1 MESWGLQVR
10 LTKFS
15 DYALRALVFAAS
27 TDRLATIE
35 ETAEIYRISRAHLK
49 KVVMILTHEGFL
61 KGVRGRLGGY
71 TLGRPPEEINL
82 GAVLRA
88 TEPDFQIVECFG
100 PDNQCRIS
108 RTCRLAG
115 IANEAL
121 AAFVSTFDRY
131 TLADVLLRHDHFL
144 GPVAAVQPIRGPYL
158 PTTGAPAQAAMP
170 LPGDEHR

>member
-1 MESWGLQVR
+1 VR

-35 ETAEIYRISRAHLK
+35 ETADIYRISRAHLK

-88 TEPDFQIVECFG
+88 TEADFQIVECFG
-100 PDNQCRIS
+100 SDNQCRIS
-108 RTCRLAG
+108 RSCRLAN

-131 TLADVLLRHDHFL
+131 TLADVLLRHDYFL
-144 GPVAAVQPIRGPYL
+144 GSAADVQPVRGPYL
-158 PTTGAPAQAAMP
+158 PTIGEPAHAAAA
-170 LPGDEHR
+170 LPRGERR

>member
-1 MESWGLQVR
+1 MR

-15 DYALRALVFAAS
+15 DYALRALIFAAS

-35 ETAEIYRISRAHLK
+35 ETADIYGISRAHLK

-71 TLGRPPEEINL
+71 TLGRLPQEINL

-88 TEPDFQIVECFG
+88 TEADFQLVECFG
-100 PDNQCRIS
+100 PDNECRIS

-131 TLADVLLRHDHFL
+131 TLADVLVQHDHFL
-144 GPVAAVQPIRGPYL
+144 GPAAEFQPARGPYL
-158 PTTGAPAQAAMP
+158 PKAGERA
-170 LPGDEHR
+170 

>member
-1 MESWGLQVR
+1 MR

-27 TDRLATIE
+27 TNRLATIE
-35 ETAEIYRISRAHLK
+35 ETADIYAISRAHLK
-49 KVVMILTHEGFL
+49 KVVMILTHAGFL

-71 TLGRPPEEINL
+71 TLARPPEEINL

-88 TEPDFQIVECFG
+88 TEADFQLVECFG
-100 PDNQCRIS
+100 PGNECRIS

-121 AAFVSTFDRY
+121 AAFMRTCWFATTFSSDRPPKSSRCAVP
-131 TLADVLLRHDHFL
+131 TCRPQAKPHSRAC
-144 GPVAAVQPIRGPYL
+144 PAA
-158 PTTGAPAQAAMP
+158 
-170 LPGDEHR
+170 

>member
-1 MESWGLQVR
+1 VR

-15 DYALRALVFAAS
+15 DYALRALIFAAS

-35 ETAEIYRISRAHLK
+35 ETADIYRISRAHLK

-71 TLGRPPEEINL
+71 TLARPPEEINL

-88 TEPDFQIVECFG
+88 TEADFQLVECFG
-100 PDNQCRIS
+100 PGNECRIT

-121 AAFVSTFDRY
+121 TAFVSTFDRY
-131 TLADVLLRHDHFL
+131 TLADVLVRHDHFL
-144 GPVAAVQPIRGPYL
+144 GVTTETQPVRGPYL
-158 PTTGAPAQAAMP
+158 PIFGEPA
-170 LPGDEHR
+170 

>member
-1 MESWGLQVR
+1 MKGHNLGILSVR

-15 DYALRALVFAAS
+15 DYALRALIFAAS

-35 ETAEIYRISRAHLK
+35 ETADIYGISRAHLK
-49 KVVMILTHEGFL
+49 KVVMILTHQGFL

-71 TLGRPPEEINL
+71 TLGRPPQEINL

-88 TEPDFQIVECFG
+88 TEADFQLVECFG
-100 PDNQCRIS
+100 PDNRCRIS

-131 TLADVLLRHDHFL
+131 TLADVLVRHDHL
-144 GPVAAVQPIRGPYL
+144 LSPATDVQPARGPYL
-158 PTTGAPAQAAMP
+158 PTTGAPA
-170 LPGDEHR
+170 